1 MKSNKADVQFICFFL
16 FWQTT
21 AHTVTHLLPA
31 CTSIHKLTQRMC
43 ELSIKWC
50 GCCSMGLNGF
60 YSKVSVW
67 ISSFCICIF
76 CARWQSGT
84 NFNKTETAIQLPT
97 TVHAS
102 DFIFNLGVTAAT
114 WPSGD
119 RQLASLASAQVPS
132 QPHLPEADWEA
143 LFPFVCETRGA
154 PGRAVTQCDSF
165 PSAKIGQPRPK
176 LKMSAKT
183 NSISKGPCVL
193 PSLCS
198 LVSSAKCCVSSLRRT
213 PLNPTRV

>member
-1 MKSNKADVQFICFFL
+1 MAAAVWDLRDFTQKSQSESVPFAFAYSVPGGKVELILIRQKLPFSS
-16 FWQTT
+16 Q
-21 AHTVTHLLPA
+21 LL
-31 CTSIHKLTQRMC
+31 
-43 ELSIKWC
+43 
-50 GCCSMGLNGF
+50 SML
-60 YSKVSVW
+60 
-67 ISSFCICIF
+67 
-76 CARWQSGT
+76 
-84 NFNKTETAIQLPT
+84 
-97 TVHAS
+97 HS

-143 LFPFVCETRGA
+143 LFPFACETKGA

-198 LVSSAKCCVSSLRRT
+198 LVSSAKCCVSGLRRT
-213 PLNPTRV
+213 PLNPTGV